1 MKNQR
6 STEIKVGIVTLSA
19 IILFILGITLGR
31 GCQSSLSSKSITM
44 RFPSSGGIQPTAPVV
59 VNGVKRGSVV
69 DIKNDDGSVLI
80 SCIIDNTDDLKKDI
94 SAKITILEITGG
106 KKIDIN
112 PGVSNEK
119 WDPKTVIQGS
129 TPADI
134 GELITLVGELSGDF
148 VSLFRRIDTIII
160 NANNLMNDQ
169 QFIGNIKQ
177 TVQNSQELTSNLNGM
192 LTRNM
197 GDLEVTLKNL
207 KIMSAELK
215 DAISNNEPKVNR
227 IIDNLDKT
235 SSDISGLIKR
245 TEKTISSADSMLAKL
260 TNIADS
266 VQYGK
271 GAVSM
276 LIYDRKFAAQIDST
290 LRDLKLFI
298 NQAKNKGLNT
308 NIEFGHRK

>member
-6 STEIKVGIVTLSA
+6 STEIKVGLVTLSA
-19 IILFILGITLGR
+19 VILFILGITLGR
-31 GCQSSLSSKSITM
+31 GCHDSLSSKTITM
-44 RFPSSGGIQPTAPVV
+44 RFPGSGGIQPTAPVV
-59 VNGVKRGSVV
+59 VNGVKRGSVI
-69 DIKNDDGSVLI
+69 DIKNDNGSVLI
-80 SCIIDNTDDLKKDI
+80 SCSIDNTDDLKKDI

-112 PGVSNEK
+112 PGKSDEK
-119 WDPKTVIQGS
+119 WDPKSVIQGT

-134 GELITLVGELSGDF
+134 GELITIVGELSGDI
-148 VSLFRRIDTIII
+148 VSLFRRIDTIIV

-197 GDLEVTLKNL
+197 DDLEITLRNL
-207 KIMSAELK
+207 KIMSADLK

-245 TEKTISSADSMLAKL
+245 TEKTIASADSMLAKL
-260 TNIADS
+260 SNIADS

-271 GAVSM
+271 GTVSK
-276 LIYDRKFAAQIDST
+276 LIYDRNFAAQIDST